1 MPQIEVTFDIDANG
15 IVNVSAKDMGT
26 NKQQS
31 ITITASSNLKEDEIE
46 KAIKEA
52 EAHAEEDKKRR
63 ELIEIKNQA
72 DQLVYSI
79 EKMVKE
85 NGDKLTEDDKKVLTE
100 ESDKLK
106 AVIADENADTEAV
119 RKAIDEFSNKSNA
132 IVSKLYQAGA
142 EANKNNDQP
151 KTDGDPEVVVE

>member
-1 MPQIEVTFDIDANG
+1 MV
-15 IVNVSAKDMGT
+15 
-26 NKQQS
+26 
-31 ITITASSNLKEDEIE
+31 
-46 KAIKEA
+46 KEA